1 MTFSGDYRGAGGH
14 GAAAVAPPDAHAGH
28 GHGALPQESPRTMTW
43 VLAILGALSI
53 VGGYIGL
60 PLLWGLPNA
69 FERWLE
75 PVFAGTEH
83 RVLSAG
89 HGAGAEWGLMLF
101 SIVIAFAG
109 FLAARSLYRDA
120 RSPIPGRLLADPNP
134 LVRGVYRTVLNKYY
148 VDEAYGAAVIRPG
161 VRLARALAW
170 WDVRVIDGIVNL
182 VGSIGTLFGKLQGW
196 IDFFFVDGL
205 VNGVGALVTRAG
217 RGLRHI
223 QTGRIQSYVY
233 SLTAGA
239 VVLVLLGYLLGR

>member
-1 MTFSGDYRGAGGH
+1 
-14 GAAAVAPPDAHAGH
+14 
-28 GHGALPQESPRTMTW
+28 MTW
-43 VLAILGALSI
+43 VLAVLGFLA
-53 VGGYIGL
+53 VAGGYIGL
-60 PLLWGLPNA
+60 PILWGLPNL
-69 FERWLE
+69 FEKWLE
-75 PVFAGTEH
+75 PVFESSSHLVTSAH
-83 RVLSAG
+83 RG
-89 HGAGAEWGLMLF
+89 HSAEWGLMLF
-101 SIVIAFAG
+101 SVVIAFVG
-109 FLAARSLYRDA
+109 FLVARALYRDA